1 MRKQAIEDNHLFESG
16 VYKGFVSHKRLS
28 PKHHEFS
35 YQISMLGIV
44 VDELDQVTS
53 QHSLL
58 GTQWF
63 NPVRFNEK
71 DYIKSEPGT
80 LKQRIANKV
89 SRLGGE
95 WDGHKVLMIAQCR
108 CLGLYF
114 SPINFYYC
122 FDKNEQC
129 LFMLAEVSNT
139 PWNERHYYL
148 VNLNVESECKTKN
161 KLQITKKDFHV
172 SPFMELNM
180 NYHWHIS
187 HPSEKI
193 LVNIQNFT
201 PDNSEKVFEVN
212 MKLTKQ
218 PLKSLTLIK
227 SWLCLPFTIVK
238 VVTLIYWQALQ
249 LFIKKIPIVD
259 KEKH

>member
-1 MRKQAIEDNHLFESG
+1 MQPTVEIKKCESG
-16 VYKGFVSHKRLS
+16 IYQGVVSHKRFS
-28 PKHHEFS
+28 PKRHQFS
-35 YQISMLGIV
+35 YQLSMLGIV
-44 VDELDQVTS
+44 VDELDQITN
-53 QHSLL
+53 QHSLF

-71 DYIKSEPGT
+71 DYIKSELGT

-148 VNLNVESECKTKN
+148 VNLGLEPERKSVSNVN
-161 KLQITKKDFHV
+161 ITEKEFHV

-180 NYHWHIS
+180 NYHWRIS
-187 HPSEKI
+187 YPSDEV

-201 PDNSEKVFEVN
+201 PNNSEKIFEVH
-212 MKLTKQ
+212 MKLTKR
-218 PLKSLTLIK
+218 PLKTFTLIK
-227 SWLCLPFTIVK
+227 SWLSLPFTIIK
-238 VVTLIYWQALQ
+238 IVTLIYWQAAK

-259 KEKH
+259 KAKH